1 MASLENAKCT
11 YNPKD
16 QKAGKCPHPTVPRV
30 PRAKILDSALDFIG
44 ETPLIRVSRLAENS
58 GVQCEVLAKCE
69 FFNAGGSVKDRI
81 GKRMVLDAEK
91 SGRIKKG
98 DTLIEATS
106 GNTGIGLALAAAV
119 RGYKMIITLPE
130 KMSKEK
136 CDVMKGLGATII
148 RTPNDAASDAPESH
162 IGVAIKLQAE
172 MENAHILD
180 QYKNPSNTLAHYEGT
195 AEELWDQCDGKI
207 DYVIASV
214 GTGGTIT
221 GIGRRLKELD
231 PKIKIVG
238 VDPRGSILAQPP
250 ALNEKGLG
258 VFYTVEGIGY
268 DFIPDVLDRKCID
281 EWLKSEDKSSYLMSR
296 RLIKEEGLLA
306 GGSSGSTMHCAMEFA
321 KTLPKD
327 KRVVVLLADGVR
339 NYMTKF
345 LSDEWMV
352 ENGFMEAPVVES
364 EGFDPLVLVG
374 KGWIW

>member
-1 MASLENAKCT
+1 
-11 YNPKD
+11 
-16 QKAGKCPHPTVPRV
+16 
-30 PRAKILDSALDFIG
+30 
-44 ETPLIRVSRLAENS
+44 
-58 GVQCEVLAKCE
+58 
-69 FFNAGGSVKDRI
+69 
-81 GKRMVLDAEK
+81 
-91 SGRIKKG
+91 
-98 DTLIEATS
+98 
-106 GNTGIGLALAAAV
+106 
-119 RGYKMIITLPE
+119 MIITLPE

-136 CDVMKGLGATII
+136 CDVMKALGAKII

-162 IGVAIKLQAE
+162 IGVAIKLQKE

-180 QYKNPSNTLAHYEGT
+180 QYKNPSNPLAHYEGT

-207 DYVIASV
+207 DYIVASV

-221 GIGRRLKELD
+221 GIARRLKELD
-231 PKIKIVG
+231 PKIKVVG

-250 ALNEKGLG
+250 AMNEKGLG
-258 VFYTVEGIGY
+258 VFYTIEGIGY
-268 DFIPDVLDRKCID
+268 DFIPDVLDRGCID

-296 RLIKEEGLLA
+296 RLIREEGLLC

-352 ENGFMEAPVVES
+352 EQGFMDASEVVQAEAT
-364 EGFDPLVLVG
+364 GFDPLMLVG